1 MCSLILSATP
11 GSNNGSCTL
20 VDLTSVGEIPIMP
33 TLSGWLLQYPV
44 VYLAHP
50 DTAVM
55 MAQLLS
61 EAVLVLYDVQV
72 AGLFTEVGL
81 QTQFTGSPVS
91 QSFTLYLNMSMP
103 SLDRRVQKVCGCP
116 TDTMTLHLQCGCAC
130 ASAATCCN
138 PATLIGCS

>member
-1 MCSLILSATP
+1 MQEVTHQLRHMCSLILSATP
-11 GSNNGSCTL
+11 GSNDSSCTL

-50 DTAVM
+50 DTAVI

-72 AGLFTEVGL
+72 AGLFHEVGL
-81 QTQFTGSPVS
+81 QHNHW
-91 QSFTLYLNMSMP
+91 QSCESVNS
-103 SLDRRVQKVCGCP
+103 
-116 TDTMTLHLQCGCAC
+116 
-130 ASAATCCN
+130 TCTRTHEY
-138 PATLIGCS
+138 AIT